1 MNKTVSEKYNAGQLV
16 YMPRYGIARID
27 GIEKEKI
34 AGMDI
39 DMFVLRFTNP
49 NLVFSAQANERTVK
63 KVPVMKADTSFF
75 PLPTKKEFARI
86 VAMATSDAQATP
98 GRWKNTQDKFEDAL
112 KSGDFHRIASVFR
125 KTKMEMELGDR
136 PSYSKQ
142 VFYDESLK
150 TLAGAYAHVMETD
163 FSDAYDIFVK
173 KPEPKIVIDIID
185 PADTIVAIAHPAI
198 EIKTFKPQT
207 AQFKMRDK
215 NERVLATTS
224 GPNWD
229 MPVGVAVKIK
239 DAFTAESQKL
249 ISDKLSCKT
258 LSQLFSLTQG
268 DWPLHAP
275 STCGIDRASASEIQ
289 ESTRLLVANL
299 QKNIA

>member
-1 MNKTVSEKYNAGQLV
+1 MNKTVLEKYKTGQFV

-39 DMFVLRFTNP
+39 DMFVLRFTSP

-86 VAMATSDAQATP
+86 VAMATSDAQTTP
-98 GRWKNTQDKFEDAL
+98 GRWKDTQDKFEDAL
-112 KSGDFHRIASVFR
+112 KSGDFKRIASVFR

-150 TLAGAYAHVMETD
+150 TLVGAYAHVMETAY
-163 FSDAYDIFVK
+163 SSAYDIFVK

-185 PADTIVAIAHPAI
+185 PAETFVAQTAI
-198 EIKTFKPQT
+198 ETKTFKPQT
-207 AQFKMRDK
+207 AQFKMRD
-215 NERVLATTS
+215 NTERVRTTS
-224 GPNWD
+224 SSPNWD
-229 MPVGVAVKIK
+229 MPVGIAVKIK

-275 STCGIDRASASEIQ
+275 STCGIDKAAASEIQ
-289 ESTRLLVANL
+289 ESTRLLVTNL